1 MHALYYLTK
10 VFLLIMTSCVCV
22 CVFTQTS
29 HSYKLFNMLYSIFI
43 FYYFFMQYYS
53 LFNKNATFLQTNL

>member
-1 MHALYYLTK
+1 MHALYYLNK
-10 VFLLIMTSCVCV
+10 VFLLIMTSCV